1 MLESLTSAIHDHSL
15 SPQDRFNIQSDV
27 YALARA
33 GYLGYVDYLKLLR
46 YAYKHE
52 ENLTVWKSILRQL
65 TELSS
70 IFDYAFLDTTKS
82 LYQSYICDLLNPIS
96 NQLKWNS
103 NRNENSQKTIL
114 RSLVLTHLGLHGD
127 KKTAEEAMKRF
138 RKYFI
143 EKNRQNLIDPNIRTV
158 IYLTVAKTGDQRTFN
173 QLRSVIDFEM
183 NIFSMNRFV
192 FFSSFI

>member
-1 MLESLTSAIHDHSL
+1 ML
-15 SPQDRFNIQSDV
+15 F
-27 YALARA
+27 
-33 GYLGYVDYLKLLR
+33 
-46 YAYKHE
+46 
-52 ENLTVWKSILRQL
+52 
-65 TELSS
+65 
-70 IFDYAFLDTTKS
+70 
-82 LYQSYICDLLNPIS
+82 
-96 NQLKWNS
+96 
-103 NRNENSQKTIL
+103 
-114 RSLVLTHLGLHGD
+114 RS
-127 KKTAEEAMKRF
+127 MKRF